1 MGRCFSN
8 LCDFSLRWSP
18 PRPTSGAGAKPRQ
31 LHSRSITIAPS
42 PQTHAVLSLGMVRA
56 STPDSD
62 ASMSEGSS
70 RAKGS
75 RGAGGRA
82 ADPTCR
88 VEGRVRVVGSPHGSP
103 VDCVRSMR
111 VVFGRDGLAFVSLQT
126 PHWRLASSDLAWANL
141 AMYDG
146 LIWVESWLLDLRG
159 LAHERLAH
167 LLWQLRAWRIG
178 PTGMTGLVPPRGRE
192 RSRFKVGQLA
202 AMILGCLL
210 HAPSP
215 QCLSTE
221 YGC

>member
-1 MGRCFSN
+1 
-8 LCDFSLRWSP
+8 
-18 PRPTSGAGAKPRQ
+18 
-31 LHSRSITIAPS
+31 
-42 PQTHAVLSLGMVRA
+42 
-56 STPDSD
+56 
-62 ASMSEGSS
+62 
-70 RAKGS
+70 
-75 RGAGGRA
+75 
-82 ADPTCR
+82 
-88 VEGRVRVVGSPHGSP
+88 
-103 VDCVRSMR
+103 MR

-159 LAHERLAH
+159 LADERLADERLADERLAH